1 MAEPNSLPNEKARRS
16 LPGPDDVLRR
26 ELPNGIV
33 VLARE
38 SFANPS
44 VNLMCSLN
52 VGALDDPADRCG
64 LADLTASALTRGTQ
78 KQSFQE
84 IYETLEAQGAVLG
97 AGAGTHTT
105 ALSAKGLS
113 EDLGMLLELASDVL
127 MNPTFPDA
135 EVELL
140 QKQKLTA
147 LAIRDEQT
155 QAIAEQVFHELAYA
169 EHPYRFPSDGY
180 AKTVGPLKSKD
191 LRDFHQEHFG
201 PSGMIVVV
209 VGAVSSQDAV
219 AVVEEHLG
227 NWENSRQTPRP
238 ELPPL
243 KGLETRV
250 RRNVPMAGK
259 VQCDIVIG
267 GPGPKRVDDDY
278 LAAALANSALGQF
291 GMMGRIG
298 QVVREEA
305 GLAYYAYSTLVS
317 GLGPGPWQVVAGVNP
332 ANVEQ
337 AIDLVLSE
345 LTKLHTEGIKEEEL
359 ADNQSNFIGRLP
371 LRLESSM
378 GVASA
383 LMHLERFQLGLDY
396 YRRFPDLVA
405 ETTLE
410 DAHRAV
416 QRFLNPDHMAI
427 AVAGPI
433 EGKER

>member
-1 MAEPNSLPNEKARRS
+1 MAEPNSISDEKARRS

-26 ELPNGIV
+26 ELPNGVV

-52 VGALDDPADRCG
+52 VGALDDPSEGYG
-64 LADLTASALTRGTQ
+64 LADLTASALTRGTHRR
-78 KQSFQE
+78 SFQE
-84 IYETLEAQGAVLG
+84 IYEMLEAQGAVLG

-127 MNPTFPDA
+127 INPIFPGK
-135 EVELL
+135 EVDLL
-140 QKQKLTA
+140 RKQKLTA
-147 LAIRDEQT
+147 LAIRDEET
-155 QAIAEQVFHELAYA
+155 QAIAEQAFHKLAYPD
-169 EHPYRFPSDGY
+169 HPYRFPSDGY
-180 AKTVGPLKSKD
+180 AETVAPLNSND
-191 LRDFHQEHFG
+191 LRSFHQEHFG
-201 PSGMIVVV
+201 PMGMIVVV
-209 VGAVSSQDAV
+209 VGAVSSRDAV
-219 AVVEEHLG
+219 AAVEEHLG
-227 NWENSRQTPRP
+227 SWGNERQKPRP

-243 KGLETRV
+243 KKLATRA
-250 RRNVPMAGK
+250 RRNIPMAGK

-267 GPGPKRVDDDY
+267 APGPERVDEDY

-291 GMMGRIG
+291 GLMGRIG

-317 GLGPGPWQVVAGVNP
+317 GLGPGPWQVSAGVNP
-332 ANVEQ
+332 ENVEQ
-337 AIDLVLSE
+337 TIDLVLDELASLYAEGITAEE
-345 LTKLHTEGIKEEEL
+345 LT
-359 ADNQSNFIGRLP
+359 DNQSNFIGRLP

-383 LMHLERFQLGLDY
+383 LMHLERFRLGLDY

-405 ETTLE
+405 EVTLE

-416 QRFLNPDHMAI
+416 RRFLDPGRMAI
-427 AVAGPI
+427 AVAGPLEGI
-433 EGKER
+433 E